1 VKKRNRC
8 NQAEEW
14 IIEERNITGRFEEE
28 EEEDDETAL
37 SEIRCMTPRVS
48 PILGFPEEKWTVWII
63 SEREDSP
70 ETLAEFMTVHLLAS
84 TSLFSPENKRCDP
97 QK

>member
-1 VKKRNRC
+1 MWLGTPRTQTRGFLP
-8 NQAEEW
+8 
-14 IIEERNITGRFEEE
+14 IGRFEEE